1 MTLFSVLLAA
11 AGVSIVIALLP
22 DQAAILLSIAI
33 VLGILLFTI
42 GG

>member
-22 DQAAILLSIAI
+22 DQTAILLSIAI